1 MAAIGAKPPF
11 VLHQPRHQHPDRTEQ
26 HEEHPHQARLPV
38 IPDLRFE
45 HSYLRSISRYITVRR
60 RQPLERVRVEREYH
74 DDGFERVERE
84 KVEEFKPSTL
94 SNVSSEVID
103 IQWSRVAWITTRDQV
118 ISPLLQ
124 GALWA
129 LASYFLTPF
138 SAQLG
143 TQIGSF
149 ARTRLSPSKEGAGV
163 GWLRGWVSG
172 LGLGSSTTSQ
182 APRQS

>member
-1 MAAIGAKPPF
+1 MAARPPF
-11 VLHQPRHQHPDRTEQ
+11 VLHQPTHHHLRHAGEHDA
-26 HEEHPHQARLPV
+26 HPHQARLPA

-45 HSYLRSISRYITVRR
+45 HSYLRSIQRYVTIHR
-60 RQPLERVRVEREYH
+60 RQPSDSVL
-74 DDGFERVERE
+74 GE
-84 KVEEFKPSTL
+84 KEESLRQLSTTS
-94 SNVSSEVID
+94 SNISSEVID
-103 IQWSRVAWITTRDQV
+103 IQWGRVAWITTRDQI

-143 TQIGSF
+143 TRVGKF
-149 ARTRLSPSKEGAGV
+149 ARSNLSLPKEGSGV

-172 LGLGSSTTSQ
+172 LGASGTSV
-182 APRQS
+182 AATRRQ